1 MPPGSE
7 GASYFNFRMQLY
19 CFFKIQQARRAKCFT
34 WYLTLSILTLLSEII
49 LICNLNILT
58 LRNVYRSLRDHILA
72 VTDILSLSILRRIRL
87 WQEKNHEQSGIWL
100 MGKNSM
106 DYLFIL
112 LSMVIFFKAVGDT
125 FFL

>member
-19 CFFKIQQARRAKCFT
+19 CFLKIQQARRAKCCT

-49 LICNLNILT
+49 LIRNLNILT

-72 VTDILSLSILRRIRL
+72 VTDTLSLSILRRI
-87 WQEKNHEQSGIWL
+87 
-100 MGKNSM
+100 
-106 DYLFIL
+106 
-112 LSMVIFFKAVGDT
+112 
-125 FFL
+125 